1 VKQVTAQEDVKR
13 ELVEQAHVVA
23 VEERLALAH
32 GRQRARVAEELND
45 RHLDDIYLNLSNLK
59 LPPAQNLKILEGYIF
74 NEVKSLVYLVI
85 HKKHESMHL

>member
-1 VKQVTAQEDVKR
+1 
-13 ELVEQAHVVA
+13 
-23 VEERLALAH
+23 
-32 GRQRARVAEELND
+32 VAEELND